1 MEPYQELDKSQYFL
15 VMGRFIYI
23 RSIKIT
29 KPSVIKFPLASFSN
43 IKKKHDK
50 VMLRHKVGPKG
61 RKSNYKINDEKKY
74 FLFSNS
80 SSCRKTLSIFEWR
93 KIVLQKYHQ
102 AQITE

>member
-50 VMLRHKVGPKG
+50 VML
-61 RKSNYKINDEKKY
+61 
-74 FLFSNS
+74 
-80 SSCRKTLSIFEWR
+80 
-93 KIVLQKYHQ
+93 
-102 AQITE
+102 